1 MHRRKH
7 PLTSSDPCLI
17 PAVSQPDIPLANLAP
32 APANAPANIDPA
44 IEPED
49 QDLDVLNDVYT
60 QLLLALAVLH

>member
-7 PLTSSDPCLI
+7 SLNSSDPPLI
-17 PAVSQPDIPLANLAP
+17 PAVSQPNTPLVNLAP

-49 QDLDVLNDVYT
+49 QDLDVLNDT
-60 QLLLALAVLH
+60 RLLLDLAVLH